1 MCLYRKNKNM
11 AYRGFGTTNAFRHPL
26 GSWNVSYNDGVWEDF
41 CTSSTM
47 IELDQFWQIFYIFLA
62 VVVLF
67 HMNVLTL
74 LNSQEFYEEQMR
86 LYKSLL

>member
-1 MCLYRKNKNM
+1 ML
-11 AYRGFGTTNAFRHPL
+11 L
-26 GSWNVSYNDGVWEDF
+26 GIHWGLETYIYNDGVWEDF

-47 IELDQFWQIFYIFLA
+47 IKLDQFWQIFYIFLA

-86 LYKSLL
+86 LYKNLL